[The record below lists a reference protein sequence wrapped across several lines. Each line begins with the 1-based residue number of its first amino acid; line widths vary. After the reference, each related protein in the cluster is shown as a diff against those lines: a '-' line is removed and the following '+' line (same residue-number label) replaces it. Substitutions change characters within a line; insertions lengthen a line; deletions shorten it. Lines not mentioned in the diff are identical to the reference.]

1 MMENN
6 NMSIRVTKRNG
17 DIQDFDLDKVHKVL
31 EWAVADITGVSMS
44 EIELKANIQL
54 FDKIPAYDIHEL
66 LLRALLN

>member
-31 EWAVADITGVSMS
+31 EWAVADITGV
-44 EIELKANIQL
+44 
-54 FDKIPAYDIHEL
+54 
-66 LLRALLN
+66 